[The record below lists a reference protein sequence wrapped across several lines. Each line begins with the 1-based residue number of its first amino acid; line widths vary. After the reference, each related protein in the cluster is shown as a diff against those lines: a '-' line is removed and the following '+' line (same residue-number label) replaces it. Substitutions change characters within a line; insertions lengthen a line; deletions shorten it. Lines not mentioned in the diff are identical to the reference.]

1 MSLKLG
7 VARMPRG
14 RSRTPNERIA
24 EYERRIQY
32 HTNVIARLEIER
44 EELDA
49 KIERHKRGAEDLEH

>member
-1 MSLKLG
+1 
-7 VARMPRG
+7 MPRG